1 MENNTQKTFYEITLK
16 SIYEK
21 VEEIKKEVQNL
32 KNKTTFL
39 DNQEFIQMMHIS
51 KRTAQF
57 WRDKGVI
64 GYSQVGCKIYYKI
77 SDIEELLNKNY
88 NPKK

>member
-1 MENNTQKTFYEITLK
+1 MEEAILK
-16 SIYEK
+16 DIY
-21 VEEIKKEVQNL
+21 EEIKSIKEQVSKISNNQI
-32 KNKTTFL
+32 FL

-51 KRTAQF
+51 KRTAQL